1 MRPRTTIH
9 SYRHSGVGRRGTRTL
24 ASFRQPCGGPA
35 AVGSSR
41 LLPQRAVCCRA
52 GRLRSPHTGA
62 PMFDSSACAC
72 RPGVGPTAAPCGHA
86 LMGTCSYKAEQL
98 RGMTAWSRG
107 RRVSAGGPHLRHWVE
122 RCVRGRPRSLHTA
135 APMLVAARAQAG
147 PPQGPWRRIK
157 PGRQAAAPMPV
168 GCMRYKHTR
177 PSPGGAGPAPSAR
190 AAHASQIYTRREV
203 AAARAP
209 AAAPGGILHAEP
221 KPAGEM
227 MKR

>member
-1 MRPRTTIH
+1 MPQRHSRWPPGSQRGMRPRTTIH

-157 PGRQAAAPMPV
+157 PG
-168 GCMRYKHTR
+168 
-177 PSPGGAGPAPSAR
+177 APSR
-190 AAHASQIYTRREV
+190 SAHACRVHALQAH
-203 AAARAP
+203 AAITWRCWACT
-209 AAAPGGILHAEP
+209 
-221 KPAGEM
+221 
-227 MKR
+227 